1 MSPSSPPRF
10 AIYAPNFGVF
20 GDVARSVELARMAEE
35 AGWDGW
41 FTWDNLL
48 WETDAPLAEPWVTL
62 AAIAAATHRIRLGP
76 LVIPLP
82 RHRPW
87 LIARAAVTLDHLSR
101 GRLILGAGLGGDWYR
116 ELSAFGEQQE
126 PRALAAMT
134 DEALELI
141 ARLWTGERVDFTGG
155 TYRVTGVRFLPG
167 PLQQPRIPIWIA
179 AVRPNRR
186 PLARAARWD
195 GVVPI
200 AMDGLLGTEQVRDVV
215 ATIRAERKAMGDERQ
230 LDVAVMGRF
239 RELEEQARAS
249 AVSAMAEV
257 GMTWWLESFGPND
270 DADEV
275 RQVILRGPPAV
286 R

>member
-1 MSPSSPPRF
+1 MSQTSPPHF
-10 AIYAPNFGVF
+10 AVYAPNFGLF
-20 GDVARSVELARMAEE
+20 GDVERTVELARMAEE

-48 WETDAPLAEPWVTL
+48 WETDEPLAEPWVTL
-62 AAIAAATHRIRLGP
+62 AAIAATTQRIRLGP
-76 LVIPLP
+76 LVTPLP

-126 PRALAAMT
+126 QRALGAMT
-134 DEALELI
+134 DEGLELI
-141 ARLWTGERVDFTGG
+141 TQLWTGKPVDFIGA
-155 TYRVTGVRFLPG
+155 TYRAADVRFLPR
-167 PLQQPRIPIWIA
+167 PLQRPRIPIWVA
-179 AVRPNRR
+179 AVWPSRR

-200 AMDGLLGTEQVRDVV
+200 AVEGLLHAEQVRDVV
-215 ATIRAERKAMGDERQ
+215 TTIRTEQVALSGERRF
-230 LDVAVMGRF
+230 DVAVMGRF
-239 RELEEQARAS
+239 RGLDEEGRARAV
-249 AVSAMAEV
+249 AAMVDV
-257 GMTWWLESFGPND
+257 GMTWWLESFGPAD
-270 DADEV
+270 DAEKV
-275 RQVILRGPPAV
+275 ERVIRQGPPTV